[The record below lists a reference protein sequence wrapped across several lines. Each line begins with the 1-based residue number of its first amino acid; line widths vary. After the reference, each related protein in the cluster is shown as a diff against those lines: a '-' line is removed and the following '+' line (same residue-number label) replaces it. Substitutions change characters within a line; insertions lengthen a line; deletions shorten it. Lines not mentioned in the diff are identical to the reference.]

1 MSSWRSLVLRI
12 GEKCSEYGGNADYK
26 DQLETCFGVVR
37 RELLHSGE
45 DILTFLLQC
54 AEQLPHKIPLYGTL
68 VGLLNLEDED
78 FVRKILENTH
88 ENLQVA
94 LDSGN
99 CNRMRILLRFLTVLM
114 CSKVLQPSALVV
126 LFETLLSS
134 AATTVDEDKGNPS
147 WQACA
152 DFYITCILSCL
163 PWGGAEL
170 VEQIPEEMD
179 RVMMG
184 IQAYMSIRRHVS
196 DAGCS
201 PFEYIDD
208 KNQGEGGNDFLED
221 LWSRIQ
227 DLSGKGWK
235 LDSVPRPHLSFE
247 PQLVAGKSH
256 DFGPL
261 NCPELP
267 APPTLVTGIA
277 YGKQKHEAELKYP
290 QRIRR
295 LNIFP
300 ATKTEPKGT
309 SMVGLPV
316 TFRYE
321 YLMAETIFSQILLLP
336 QPPFKPIY
344 YTLVIMDLCKA
355 LPGAFPAVVAGAVRS
370 LFDKIADL
378 DMECRTRLIL
388 WFSHHLSN
396 FQFIWPWEEWAYV
409 LDLPKWAPQR
419 VFVQEVLEREVRLSY
434 WDKIKQSIESA
445 PALEELLPPKG
456 TANFTY
462 SAEDGDQTEH
472 GLSAELNRMV
482 KERVTSREIISWIED
497 HLLPA
502 HGLDVTLRVVIQTLL
517 NIGSK
522 SFTHLITVLERY
534 GQVIAR
540 ICPDQDQQVML
551 ISEVS
556 SFWKNNAQMTAITID
571 RMMGYRLISNVAI
584 VRWVFSSSI
593 VNQFHVSDRPWEIL
607 RNALTKTF
615 NRITDLRKEILSL
628 KKSVLLATE
637 AASKAEADL
646 EDAKSKLTLTLV
658 DGEPVLAENP
668 VKMKRLKSNAEK
680 TKEEELSTKESLEAK
695 EALLV
700 RASDEIEALFL
711 FLYKSFSSV
720 LAEPLRDTDGSLHL
734 PTEAAADEMAIDNE
748 ETPTTDLDNEDGG
761 SQKSHANGGRSKN
774 AYNVGEKEQWCLTT
788 LGYVKAFTRQYASES
803 SFIVVWEGYPYS
815 MKWASIVFV
824 MEFPIWPLVEKLDAE
839 HAKAQQTEDLYC
851 QSVMAGGPNYEI
863 LGLTKLSRQKRFV
876 ISASSA
882 SSSSGPEGFSWLR
895 LSQSIRRGS
904 QRFFENLG
912 ESLKKET
919 GFNLE
924 DAMARVDEIS
934 GRASDSVRK
943 AQDAVERVNSELL
956 PQFVSWNKWER
967 WKDIKNWEPK
977 RLGVLLL
984 YLFVTIFSCQSIYKA
999 VRAPI
1004 IERERREL
1012 AEAYMDALIPEPTP
1026 TNVRKF
1032 KQGLWR
1038 KSTPKGL
1045 KLKKFV
1051 EGPDGSLVHD
1061 SSFVG
1066 EYAWEDDAEKAQDS
1080 INEIIEHDTKLNN
1093 EDEKVLQ
1100 QDLGLSVEN
1109 QSTGGTWRDRLAAWK
1124 EILQKE
1130 KLAEQLDSLNSK
1142 YVVEFDMKEVEN
1154 SLRKDVVE
1162 KAKNTQGTR
1171 ALWISKRWWR
1181 YRPKLPYTYF
1191 LQKLDSFE
1199 VAAVVFT
1206 EDLKTLYVTMKE
1218 GFPLEYVV
1226 DIPLDPFLF
1235 EAISGSG
1242 VEVDLLQKR
1251 QIHYFLK
1258 VVFALLPG
1266 LLILWFIRESLM
1278 ILHITTNRFL
1288 YKKYN
1293 QLFDMAYAD
1302 NLILPVGE
1310 VGETKSMYKDVV
1322 LGGDV
1327 WDLLDELM
1335 IYMGNPM
1342 QYYERDVKFVR
1353 GVLLSGPPGTG
1364 KTLFART
1371 LAKESGLP
1379 FVFASGAEFTDS
1391 EKSGAARINELFS
1404 TARRNAPAFVFVDE
1418 IDAIAGRHARKD
1430 PRRSATFEALIAQL
1444 DGEKVKT
1451 GVDRFSLRQA
1461 VIFICATNRPDELD
1475 LEFVRPGRIDRR
1487 VYIGLPDAKQRV
1499 QIFGVHS
1506 AGKELAEDVDF
1517 EKVVFRT
1524 VGYSGA
1530 DIRNLVNEAGIM
1542 SVRKGHSKIYHQD
1555 IIDVLD
1561 KQLLEGMG
1569 VLLTE
1574 EEQQKCEQSVS
1585 FEKKRLLAVHEAGHI
1600 LLAHLFPRFDW
1611 HAFSQLLPGG
1621 KETAVS
1627 VFYPREDTVDQG
1639 YTTFGYLQ
1647 MQMVVAHGGRCAER
1661 IVFGDDITDGGR
1673 DDLEKITKI
1682 AREMVISP
1690 RNPRLGLTALTK
1702 RIGLVDRPDNP
1713 DGEVIRYKY
1722 IDEAEELAMKG
1733 LKDNRPILDMI
1744 ARELLEHSRI
1754 TGLEVQE
1761 RMRELSPIM
1770 FEDFVKPF
1778 QINLDED
1785 GPLPHNDRL
1794 RFQPL
1799 DIYPAPLHR
1808 C

>member
-1 MSSWRSLVLRI
+1 MEISSLQCRPTPLHFSPENHFL
-12 GEKCSEYGGNADYK
+12 
-26 DQLETCFGVVR
+26 VR
-37 RELLHSGE
+37 R
-45 DILTFLLQC
+45 
-54 AEQLPHKIPLYGTL
+54 
-68 VGLLNLEDED
+68 VN
-78 FVRKILENTH
+78 
-88 ENLQVA
+88 
-94 LDSGN
+94 
-99 CNRMRILLRFLTVLM
+99 
-114 CSKVLQPSALVV
+114 
-126 LFETLLSS
+126 LSS
-134 AATTVDEDKGNPS
+134 
-147 WQACA
+147 
-152 DFYITCILSCL
+152 L
-163 PWGGAEL
+163 P
-170 VEQIPEEMD
+170 
-179 RVMMG
+179 
-184 IQAYMSIRRHVS
+184 Y
-196 DAGCS
+196 
-201 PFEYIDD
+201 
-208 KNQGEGGNDFLED
+208 
-221 LWSRIQ
+221 
-227 DLSGKGWK
+227 
-235 LDSVPRPHLSFE
+235 
-247 PQLVAGKSH
+247 
-256 DFGPL
+256 L
-261 NCPELP
+261 N
-267 APPTLVTGIA
+267 
-277 YGKQKHEAELKYP
+277 
-290 QRIRR
+290 
-295 LNIFP
+295 
-300 ATKTEPKGT
+300 
-309 SMVGLPV
+309 
-316 TFRYE
+316 
-321 YLMAETIFSQILLLP
+321 
-336 QPPFKPIY
+336 
-344 YTLVIMDLCKA
+344 
-355 LPGAFPAVVAGAVRS
+355 
-370 LFDKIADL
+370 
-378 DMECRTRLIL
+378 
-388 WFSHHLSN
+388 
-396 FQFIWPWEEWAYV
+396 
-409 LDLPKWAPQR
+409 
-419 VFVQEVLEREVRLSY
+419 
-434 WDKIKQSIESA
+434 
-445 PALEELLPPKG
+445 
-456 TANFTY
+456 
-462 SAEDGDQTEH
+462 
-472 GLSAELNRMV
+472 
-482 KERVTSREIISWIED
+482 
-497 HLLPA
+497 
-502 HGLDVTLRVVIQTLL
+502 
-517 NIGSK
+517 
-522 SFTHLITVLERY
+522 
-534 GQVIAR
+534 
-540 ICPDQDQQVML
+540 
-551 ISEVS
+551 
-556 SFWKNNAQMTAITID
+556 
-571 RMMGYRLISNVAI
+571 YR
-584 VRWVFSSSI
+584 
-593 VNQFHVSDRPWEIL
+593 
-607 RNALTKTF
+607 
-615 NRITDLRKEILSL
+615 
-628 KKSVLLATE
+628 
-637 AASKAEADL
+637 
-646 EDAKSKLTLTLV
+646 
-658 DGEPVLAENP
+658 
-668 VKMKRLKSNAEK
+668 
-680 TKEEELSTKESLEAK
+680 
-695 EALLV
+695 
-700 RASDEIEALFL
+700 
-711 FLYKSFSSV
+711 
-720 LAEPLRDTDGSLHL
+720 
-734 PTEAAADEMAIDNE
+734 
-748 ETPTTDLDNEDGG
+748 
-761 SQKSHANGGRSKN
+761 
-774 AYNVGEKEQWCLTT
+774 
-788 LGYVKAFTRQYASES
+788 
-803 SFIVVWEGYPYS
+803 
-815 MKWASIVFV
+815 
-824 MEFPIWPLVEKLDAE
+824 
-839 HAKAQQTEDLYC
+839 
-851 QSVMAGGPNYEI
+851 
-863 LGLTKLSRQKRFV
+863 TKLSRQKRFV

-934 GRASDSVRK
+934 GRACDSVRK

-967 WKDIKNWEPK
+967 W
-977 RLGVLLL
+977 
-984 YLFVTIFSCQSIYKA
+984 KA

-1142 YVVEFDMKEVEN
+1142 YVVEFDMKEV
-1154 SLRKDVVE
+1154 
-1162 KAKNTQGTR
+1162 
-1171 ALWISKRWWR
+1171 
-1181 YRPKLPYTYF
+1181 
-1191 LQKLDSFE
+1191 
-1199 VAAVVFT
+1199 AAVVFT

-1218 GFPLEYVV
+1218 GFLSEYVVKFTVLV

-1293 QLFDMAYAD
+1293 QLFDMAYAE
-1302 NLILPVGE
+1302 NLIL
-1310 VGETKSMYKDVV
+1310 
-1322 LGGDV
+1322 
-1327 WDLLDELM
+1327 
-1335 IYMGNPM
+1335 
-1342 QYYERDVKFVR
+1342 

-1444 DGEKVKT
+1444 DGE
-1451 GVDRFSLRQA
+1451 
-1461 VIFICATNRPDELD
+1461 
-1475 LEFVRPGRIDRR
+1475 FVMLNKS
-1487 VYIGLPDAKQRV
+1487 YC
-1499 QIFGVHS
+1499 
-1506 AGKELAEDVDF
+1506 
-1517 EKVVFRT
+1517 
-1524 VGYSGA
+1524 YSGA

-1713 DGEVIRYKY
+1713 DGEVIRYKWDDPHVIPANMTLEVSELFTRELARY